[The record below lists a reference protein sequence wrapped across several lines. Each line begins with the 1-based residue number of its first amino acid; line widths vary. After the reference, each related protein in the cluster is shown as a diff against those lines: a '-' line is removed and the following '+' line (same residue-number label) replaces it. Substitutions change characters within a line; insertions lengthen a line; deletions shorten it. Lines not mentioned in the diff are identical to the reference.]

1 MNNVKTCIAKD
12 EISQYGEIFANKDD
26 ELVILEFLEDG
37 RIWCENRKFDMEFA
51 ADRDEI
57 IIKE

>member
-1 MNNVKTCIAKD
+1 MNKICIAKD

-26 ELVILEFLEDG
+26 ELAIIEYLEDG
-37 RIWCENRKFDMEFA
+37 RIWVHNEKLDIDFSVNKE
-51 ADRDEI
+51 EV

>member
-1 MNNVKTCIAKD
+1 MDKTCIAKD
-12 EISQYGEIFANKDD
+12 EISQYGEIFANKGD

-37 RIWCENRKFDMEFA
+37 RIWCENRKIDIEFA
-51 ADRDEI
+51 AVQEEI

>member
-1 MNNVKTCIAKD
+1 MDKTCIAKD
-12 EISQYGEIFANKDD
+12 VISQYGEIFANKGD
-26 ELVILEFLEDG
+26 ELVILEYLEDG